1 MSWILVYI
9 TIHGSTIV
17 VSDEGYY
24 DTIGQCFDK
33 REELV
38 LQVTKDYKGFPVN
51 HQAVCIQTDGEQ

>member
-1 MSWILVYI
+1 MTWLLVYI

-17 VSDEGYY
+17 VSDEGNYKSI
-24 DTIGQCFDK
+24 DQCFEK

-38 LQVTKDYKGFPVN
+38 LQATKDYKGFPVN